1 MRIAFFDTIAG
12 IAGDMTLAA
21 FVSAGFPLDELNAE
35 IQKLG
40 IAGVELSARHLR
52 RSAIDAVHIDVVVPV
67 EPNAH
72 RHLSGI
78 LSMIERSGLS
88 AAVQERAHAI
98 FRQIAAAE
106 AKIHGTDVEKVHFHE
121 VGAVD
126 SIVDIV
132 GTAICI
138 EHFGIE
144 RVYSTPV
151 RLGCGGVIRTQHGVM
166 PVPAPATLEILRD
179 YPVVFTSIE
188 EELTTPTGAAI
199 IKALSSGV
207 LQDEAI
213 TAETVG
219 YGAGLKE
226 FRELPNL
233 LRLVIGHL
241 GSEQEQEEIHTV
253 EANIDD
259 MNPQLYPAVIEQLL
273 ERGAHDAYL
282 IPIIMKK
289 GRPGI
294 LLSAMVPASRLNDVT
309 EVFYRETSTI
319 GLRIQV
325 VGRRKLPRRQME
337 ITTSFGRVAAKAVL
351 RDGKETVT
359 AEFEECKRIARET
372 GMPLLEVMRILEHE
386 LKTTR
391 KARREDQCT

>member
-1 MRIAFFDTIAG
+1 MKIAFFDTIAG

-21 FVSAGFPLDELNAE
+21 FVSAGFPLDELNGE

-40 IAGVELSARHLR
+40 IAGVELTARHLR
-52 RSAIDAVHIDVVVPV
+52 RSAIDAVHIDVVVPA
-67 EPNAH
+67 EPHAQ

-78 LSMIERSGLS
+78 LSMIERSGLG
-88 AAVQERAHAI
+88 APVQERSHAM

-106 AKIHGTDVEKVHFHE
+106 AKIHNTELEKVHFHE

-151 RLGCGGVIRTQHGVM
+151 RLGRGGLIRTQHGVM

-213 TAETVG
+213 TVEKVG
-219 YGAGLKE
+219 YGAGSKE
-226 FRELPNL
+226 FQELPNL
-233 LRLVIGHL
+233 LRLVIGRL
-241 GSEQEQEEIHTV
+241 SSDQEQEEIHTV

-273 ERGAHDAYL
+273 ARGAHDAYL

-337 ITTSFGRVAAKAVL
+337 IMTSFGRVAAKAVL
-351 RDGKETVT
+351 RNGKETVT
-359 AEFEECKRIARET
+359 AEFEECRRIARET
-372 GMPLLEVMRILEHE
+372 GMPLPEVMRILEHE
-386 LKTTR
+386 LEITR
-391 KARREDQCT
+391 KTRPEDQRT